1 MSAGRGRYEDGR
13 FLNLTS
19 VVQGRSWN
27 PVTAAARFP
36 FHVQESAYLPETHT
50 CKFTKESFRYF
61 QGQVRA
67 VQ

>member
-1 MSAGRGRYEDGR
+1 MSTGRGRHKDGR

-27 PVTAAARFP
+27 SVTASARFP
-36 FHVQESAYLPETHT
+36 LRVQESEYLPETHT
-50 CKFTKESFRYF
+50 CKFTKESFGYF

>member
-1 MSAGRGRYEDGR
+1 MSAGRRRHEDGR
-13 FLNLTS
+13 LLSLTS

-27 PVTAAARFP
+27 PVKASARFP
-36 FHVQESAYLPETHT
+36 LHVQESAYLPETHT
-50 CKFTKESFRYF
+50 CKFTKESFGYF